1 VGSQGRANQALDA
14 LRSRRLETQLTATGI
29 DGRPHAIQGALMWH
43 YLIGHP
49 VDELVGILNTRL
61 AKTEGSADLGAVIL
75 DRAAA
80 PVVRDIGFGWDAD
93 LAGQM
98 RHNGGRHLVLAV
110 RKSAFVT
117 KEREQ
122 CREPKASRARLV
134 GQQGLIARLQGPL
147 SRQFIVVP
155 QALHRVLPV
164 ANYRVESVSWSGP
177 RHGKHECAL
186 LQRRLNRGAGE
197 FNRPIGM
204 LNSTTVNGRQP
215 PGSSMALPSM
225 SARVLSN
232 SAAKPRSVKPT
243 SKRWQ
248 PPEGLAPEEI
258 GAIIDAAA
266 SERDRLLL
274 TTLWATGARIS
285 EVLTLRPRDIHRDG
299 LVLPNLKNPSRL
311 VKTAHL
317 SAAHAGLPGDLLV
330 WARENGLA
338 DDEPLFFSRQ
348 HGADGRHKAIDRVRA
363 WKIVKAAS
371 EQADVR
377 VLALRATGHGA
388 IGEPAPVHPHLFRHA
403 RVRQI
408 VRHTRSLALAQKQA
422 GWARLHTEYLSLS
435 DDEAQ
440 RLMQDVPE

>member
-1 VGSQGRANQALDA
+1 M
-14 LRSRRLETQLTATGI
+14 I
-29 DGRPHAIQGALMWH
+29 
-43 YLIGHP
+43 
-49 VDELVGILNTRL
+49 
-61 AKTEGSADLGAVIL
+61 
-75 DRAAA
+75 
-80 PVVRDIGFGWDAD
+80 
-93 LAGQM
+93 
-98 RHNGGRHLVLAV
+98 
-110 RKSAFVT
+110 
-117 KEREQ
+117 
-122 CREPKASRARLV
+122 
-134 GQQGLIARLQGPL
+134 
-147 SRQFIVVP
+147 
-155 QALHRVLPV
+155 
-164 ANYRVESVSWSGP
+164 
-177 RHGKHECAL
+177 
-186 LQRRLNRGAGE
+186 
-197 FNRPIGM
+197 
-204 LNSTTVNGRQP
+204 GRQQ
-215 PGSSMALPSM
+215 PGSSMALPSP